1 MHDKLAS
8 AKPRM
13 WRPGSTDNEPSIV
26 ALLPFGRVGRI
37 MDGQCFVHPG
47 WWRGA
52 GSPFSSDGY
61 HATPA
66 Q

>member
-1 MHDKLAS
+1 MGS
-8 AKPRM
+8 ALF
-13 WRPGSTDNEPSIV
+13 IQ
-26 ALLPFGRVGRI
+26 
-37 MDGQCFVHPG
+37 DGG
-47 WWRGA
+47 GGA